1 MGAEAVR
8 RDPVVKVP
16 VPAVE
21 VPVQSPMQPVA
32 GESDRPLEA
41 EKGDPKP
48 VELVVDVPA
57 APSVVVYQDAPG
69 ALPFGSPARFVDPG
83 DQGRRRKAV
92 ASAWSPPRPA
102 VPIVQSRP
110 AIVTRRIGG
119 AA

>member
-8 RDPVVKVP
+8 RDPVV
-16 VPAVE
+16 E
-21 VPVQSPMQPVA
+21 VPEGVPGIALQSPVQPVA
-32 GESDRPLEA
+32 GESDRLLEA
-41 EKGDPKP
+41 GKGDPKP
-48 VELVVDVPA
+48 VERVVEVPA

-69 ALPFGSPARFVDPG
+69 ALPVALPSRFVDPG

>member
-8 RDPVVKVP
+8 RDPVVEVP

-21 VPVQSPMQPVA
+21 VAVQSPMQPVA
-32 GESDRPLEA
+32 GESDRLLEA
-41 EKGDPKP
+41 GKGDPKP

-92 ASAWSPPRPA
+92 ASAWSPPRPV